1 MGRPPGSR
9 SRDHEARRQQI
20 LARIVQRLVRP
31 GALHP
36 SYRELAEAGEVS
48 LSTLQHYFGRRDAVI
63 AAVFDQ
69 AAQGS
74 APYLAEAREPAG
86 NLPESVSAVLCNLR
100 LGFEQFGLADLH
112 VLGLAEGLRHAT
124 LGPKMVETLLEPT
137 IEAVSTRLSAHQ
149 AAGQLR
155 PDTNPRH
162 AALMLILP
170 VVMLLLHQQE
180 LGGATAHPVDLDQF
194 LDQHTKAFVL
204 AHGFNPS
211 A

>member
-74 APYLAEAREPAG
+74 APHLAEAREPAG
-86 NLPESVSAVLCNLR
+86 NLAESVAAVLGNLR

-124 LGPKMVETLLEPT
+124 LGPMMVETVLEPT
-137 IEAVSTRLSAHQ
+137 IAAVTARLAAHQ
-149 AAGQLR
+149 SAGQLK
-155 PDTNPRH
+155 PDTDPRN
-162 AALMLILP
+162 AALMLLLP
-170 VVMLLLHQQE
+170 VVMLLLHQRD
-180 LGGATAHPVDLDQF
+180 LGGGADYPIDLDQF
-194 LDQHTKAFVL
+194 LHQHVQAFVL
-204 AHGFNPS
+204 AHGVS
-211 A
+211 VAT